1 MIKLAL
7 LSPKGPL
14 YRHKGG
20 IFKKTLRAAPLTL
33 TTLAALVPSELNF
46 NVSLY
51 DEGVEEIPEN
61 LNADIVA
68 MTVITGSAM
77 RAYELAAKYRNEG
90 RTVILGGPHVTLMP
104 DEAAEHADAVVL
116 GYAEESWPQLLRDFH
131 SKSLK
136 KVYRMADDFSLEKE
150 QNLVI
155 PRRDLLKKRS
165 YSTIHTFEATRGC
178 VHKCDFCVVPSAWG
192 RNPYQKTIGH
202 VIDDIRQ
209 SKAKRLIF
217 YDLNLI
223 ANRGYAREL
232 FEALIPLKVQWFGL
246 ATTLIDEN
254 LSELM
259 SRSGCRGLLIGFES
273 LSENVLSTSQKK
285 FNRPGQYIELVQR
298 LQSQGIL
305 INGTFVFGNDADTKE
320 SFAQVKDFVLDA
332 GIELPRFSIL
342 TPFPGTPLFNN
353 LESSDRIL
361 TRDWSLYDGQHV
373 VFEPLRMSR
382 QDLIDGHEKIWKEVY
397 SYKSIFKRNSRQM
410 LARLRSIPLIL
421 GANIGYRFYANNLSK
436 FYNCTGG
443 LA

>member
-33 TTLAALVPSELNF
+33 TTLAALVPADIDCE
-46 NVSLY
+46 VKLY
-51 DEGVEEIPEN
+51 DEGVEDIPEK
-61 LNADIVA
+61 LDADIIA

-77 RAYELAAKYRNEG
+77 RAYELSKMFRSQG
-90 RTVILGGPHVTLMP
+90 KTVILGGPHITLMP
-104 DEAAEHADAVVL
+104 DEAKEHADSIVL
-116 GYAEESWPQLLRDFH
+116 GYAEESWPQLLRDYA
-131 SKSLK
+131 SGSLK
-136 KVYRMADDFSLEKE
+136 PVYRMADDFSLKKE
-150 QNLVI
+150 ENLVF
-155 PRRDLLKKRS
+155 PKRELLKRRA

-192 RNPYQKTIGH
+192 RNPYQKNLDH
-202 VIDDIRQ
+202 VIEDIKQ
-209 SKAKRLIF
+209 SGAKRLIF

-223 ANRGYAREL
+223 ANRAYAKEL
-232 FEALIPLKVQWFGL
+232 FEALIPLKIQWFGL
-246 ATTLIDEN
+246 ATTLIDED

-259 SRSGCRGLLIGFES
+259 ARSGCRGLLIGFES
-273 LSENVLSTSQKK
+273 LSENVLSTSQKR
-285 FNRPGQYIELVQR
+285 FNRPTQYIELVKR

-320 SFAQVKDFVLDA
+320 SFEQVKDFVLDA

-342 TPFPGTPLFNN
+342 TPFPGTPLFKN
-353 LESSDRIL
+353 LESSNRIL
-361 TRDWSLYDGQHV
+361 TTDWSLYDGQHV

-382 QDLIDGHEKIWKEVY
+382 QDLIDGHEEIWKEVY

>member
-33 TTLAALVPSELNF
+33 TTLAALVPADIDCE
-46 NVSLY
+46 VKLY
-51 DEGVEEIPEN
+51 DEGVEDIPEK
-61 LNADIVA
+61 LDADIIA

-77 RAYELAAKYRNEG
+77 RAYELSKMFRSQG
-90 RTVILGGPHVTLMP
+90 KTVILGGPHITLMP
-104 DEAAEHADAVVL
+104 DEAKEHADSIVL
-116 GYAEESWPQLLRDFH
+116 GYAEESWPQLLRDYA
-131 SKSLK
+131 SGSLK
-136 KVYRMADDFSLEKE
+136 PVYRMADDFSLKKE
-150 QNLVI
+150 ENLVF
-155 PRRDLLKKRS
+155 PKRELLKRRA

-192 RNPYQKTIGH
+192 RNPYQKNLDH
-202 VIDDIRQ
+202 VIEDIKQ
-209 SKAKRLIF
+209 SGAKRLIF

-223 ANRGYAREL
+223 ANRAYAKEL
-232 FEALIPLKVQWFGL
+232 FEALIPLKIQWFGL
-246 ATTLIDEN
+246 ATTLIDED

-259 SRSGCRGLLIGFES
+259 ARSGCRGLLIGFES
-273 LSENVLSTSQKK
+273 LSENVLSTSQKR
-285 FNRPGQYIELVQR
+285 FNRPTQYIELVKR
-298 LQSQGIL
+298 LQSQAIL

-320 SFAQVKDFVLDA
+320 SFEQVKDFVLDA

-342 TPFPGTPLFNN
+342 TPFPGTPLFKN
-353 LESSDRIL
+353 LESSNRIL
-361 TRDWSLYDGQHV
+361 TTDWSLYDGQHV

-382 QDLIDGHEKIWKEVY
+382 QDLIDGHEEIWKEVY

>member
-33 TTLAALVPSELNF
+33 TTLAALVPADIDCE
-46 NVSLY
+46 VKLY
-51 DEGVEEIPEN
+51 DEGVEDIPEK
-61 LNADIVA
+61 LDADIIA
-68 MTVITGSAM
+68 MTVITGSAI
-77 RAYELAAKYRNEG
+77 RAYELSKMFRSQG
-90 RTVILGGPHVTLMP
+90 KTVILGGPHITLIP
-104 DEAAEHADAVVL
+104 DEAKEHADSIVL
-116 GYAEESWPQLLRDFH
+116 GYAEESWPQLLRDYA
-131 SKSLK
+131 SGSLK
-136 KVYRMADDFSLEKE
+136 PVYRMADDFSLRKE
-150 QNLVI
+150 ENLVF
-155 PRRDLLKKRS
+155 PKRELLKRRA

-192 RNPYQKTIGH
+192 RNPYQKNLDH
-202 VIDDIRQ
+202 VIEDIKQ
-209 SKAKRLIF
+209 SGAKRLIF

-223 ANRGYAREL
+223 ANRAYAKEL
-232 FEALIPLKVQWFGL
+232 FEALIPLKIQWFGL
-246 ATTLIDEN
+246 ATTLIDED

-259 SRSGCRGLLIGFES
+259 ARSGCRGLLIGFES
-273 LSENVLSTSQKK
+273 LSENVLSTSQKR
-285 FNRPGQYIELVQR
+285 FNRPTQYIELVKR

-320 SFAQVKDFVLDA
+320 SFEQVKDFVLDA

-342 TPFPGTPLFNN
+342 TPFPGTPLFKN
-353 LESSDRIL
+353 LESSNRIL
-361 TRDWSLYDGQHV
+361 TTDWSLYDGQHV

-382 QDLIDGHEKIWKEVY
+382 QDLIDGHEEIWKEVY

>member
-33 TTLAALVPSELNF
+33 TTLAALIPADLEVD
-46 NVSLY
+46 VQLY

-61 LNADIVA
+61 LDADLIA
-68 MTVITGSAM
+68 MTVITGSAI
-77 RAYELAAKYRNEG
+77 RAYELAAQYRQQG
-90 RTVILGGPHVTLMP
+90 KTVVLGGPHVTLMP
-104 DEAAEHADAVVL
+104 EEAAQNADAVVL
-116 GYAEESWPQLLRDFH
+116 GYAEESWPQLLRDYAQ
-131 SKSLK
+131 K
-136 KVYRMADDFSLEKE
+136 KMQKTYRMAADFSLQKE
-150 QNLVI
+150 ANLVI

-165 YSTIHTFEATRGC
+165 YSTINTFEATRGC

-192 RNPYQKTIGH
+192 RNPYHKTISH

-223 ANRGYAREL
+223 ANRSYVREL
-232 FEALIPLKVQWFGL
+232 FEALVPLKIQWFGL
-246 ATTLIDEN
+246 ATTLIDEEM
-254 LSELM
+254 SELM
-259 SRSGCRGLLIGFES
+259 ARSGCRGLLIGFES
-273 LSENVLSTSQKK
+273 LSENVLSTSQKR
-285 FNRPGQYIELVQR
+285 FNRPAEYICLVKR

-305 INGTFVFGNDADTKE
+305 INGTFVFGNDADTTE
-320 SFAQVKDFVLDA
+320 NFDQVRDFVLEA

-342 TPFPGTPLFNN
+342 TPFPGTPLFKN
-353 LESSDRIL
+353 LEKSDRIL

-373 VFEPLRMSR
+373 VFEPARMTR
-382 QDLIDGHEKIWKEVY
+382 QELIDGHEKIWKEVY
-397 SYKSIFKRNSRQM
+397 SFKSIFKRNSRQM
-410 LARLRSIPLIL
+410 RARLRGAPLIL
-421 GANIGYRFYANNLSK
+421 GANISYRFYANNLSK

-443 LA
+443 VA